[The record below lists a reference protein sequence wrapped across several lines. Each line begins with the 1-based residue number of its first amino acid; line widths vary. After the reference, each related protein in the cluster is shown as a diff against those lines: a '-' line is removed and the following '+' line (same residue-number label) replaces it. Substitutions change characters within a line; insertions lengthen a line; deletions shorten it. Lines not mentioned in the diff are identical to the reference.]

1 MRFRGTSLL
10 LTFAVALLACE
21 RGDPGVNV
29 DSLTVTPTGEEHWAR
44 LTFRLPAGGC
54 QLGVAAEGCQWYVDG
69 RTFAVDG
76 QRVPIA
82 PLRVRPGRHVI
93 SFRGT
98 AQTLTVAADEVRD
111 FPLAAARLRCVELPW
126 PVMPRTDFGA
136 THELTR
142 PPCPGWLRSASPPP
156 VVFFSESATCTIAS
170 GHPRSATILDGSDD
184 CAALSD
190 TVWTSAFGA
199 EGRCVRPPTPMSLRE
214 ACEDYRRDPL
224 QYGRSAAS
232 FDGGRSVFLPGDYL
246 APREGT
252 TDVPVR
258 LIGDAVTDV
267 SIELPVVGALPA
279 VFTTRVSFLDPPAL
293 PDAAR
298 PTITS
303 SCPTDRR
310 LELVTA
316 RGTVELSAFQSP
328 GCDYVLHAGPSAFP
342 LDQAGQN
349 RILLRRL
356 DIADVEVTRED
367 GTTYTTVGRY
377 TIRAADGTTTDEHAT
392 PSGIDVL
399 PGTYEIITRFQTG
412 DGEQQHHSTIT
423 L

>member
-1 MRFRGTSLL
+1 MRLRETSLL
-10 LTFAVALLACE
+10 LTFAVSLLACE
-21 RGDPGVNV
+21 HSDPGVNV
-29 DSLTVTPTGEEHWAR
+29 DSLTVIPTGEEHWAR
-44 LTFRLPAGGC
+44 VTFRLPAGGC

-82 PLRVRPGRHVI
+82 PLRLRPGRHVV
-93 SFRGT
+93 SLRGT

-111 FPLAAARLRCVELPW
+111 FPLAAARLTCVELPW
-126 PVMPRTDFGA
+126 PATPRTDFGA
-136 THELTR
+136 THALAR
-142 PPCPGWLRSASPPP
+142 PQCPGWLRSTSPPP
-156 VVFFSESATCTIAS
+156 VVLFSESPTCKIAS
-170 GHPRSATILDGSDD
+170 GHPGSATVLEASDD
-184 CAALSD
+184 CASLSEG
-190 TVWTSAFGA
+190 VWTSAFGA
-199 EGRCVRPPTPMSLRE
+199 EGRCERPLAPMSLRA

-224 QYGRSAAS
+224 RYGRSAAP
-232 FDGGRSVFLPGDYL
+232 FEVGMNVFLPGDYV

-252 TDVPVR
+252 TDVPVH
-258 LIGDAVTDV
+258 LVGDEATDL

-279 VFTTRVSFLDPPAL
+279 VFTTQVSFVDRPAL
-293 PDAAR
+293 RDAAR

-310 LELVTA
+310 LELVTS
-316 RGTVELSAFQSP
+316 GETLELAAFQSP

-349 RILLRRL
+349 RVLLRRL
-356 DIADVEVTRED
+356 DIADVQVTRED
-367 GTTYTTVGRY
+367 GTTYKTPGRY
-377 TIRAADGTTTDEHAT
+377 TIRAADGTTTEEHAT
-392 PSGIDVL
+392 PSGLDVL

-412 DGEQQHHSTIT
+412 DGEQQHRSTVT